1 MRRRAENIGETRRRI
16 VEATVH
22 LHGTLGPRATTVS
35 AIAREAGVTRLTV
48 YRHFPDEP
56 TLYGA
61 CSALWLS
68 RQVPPDPAAW
78 ARIHDPA
85 QRLRAGLRDLYRFYR
100 GGEAM
105 LERIRSEE
113 ENLPEEHRQGLH
125 AVDAHH
131 REILVEAF
139 AISGRRRWRVGALV
153 GHATSFWTWRSLC
166 VTEGLSDRQAAEAMT
181 TLVLTAAEG

>member
-1 MRRRAENIGETRRRI
+1 MRRRAENIGDTRRRI

-48 YRHFPDEP
+48 YRHFPDESA
-56 TLYGA
+56 LYGA
-61 CSALWLS
+61 CTALWLS
-68 RQVPPDPAAW
+68 RQVPPDPDAW
-78 ARIHDPA
+78 ARIDDPA

-105 LERIRSEE
+105 LERIRGEE
-113 ENLPEEHRQGLH
+113 ADLPEDSRRLLH
-125 AVDAHH
+125 EVDTHH

-139 AISGRRRWRVGALV
+139 ALSGPRRRRVRALV
-153 GHATSFWTWRSLC
+153 GHAISFWTWRSLC
-166 VTEGLSDRQAAEAMT
+166 VSEGLTDRQAADAMT
-181 TLVLTAAEG
+181 ALVLTAAGG

>member
-1 MRRRAENIGETRRRI
+1 MRRRAESVGETRGRI
-16 VEATVH
+16 VEATVR

-48 YRHFPDEP
+48 YRHFPDES

-78 ARIHDPA
+78 AGIDDPA
-85 QRLRAGLRDLYRFYR
+85 RRLRAGLRDLYRFYR

-105 LERIRSEE
+105 LERIRGEE
-113 ENLPEEHRQGLH
+113 ADLPEDRRRMLH
-125 AVDAHH
+125 DLDAHH
-131 REILVEAF
+131 REILVGAF
-139 AISGRRRWRVGALV
+139 ALSGRRRRRVRALV
-153 GHATSFWTWRSLC
+153 GHAISFWTWRSLC

-181 TLVLTAAEG
+181 ALVLAAAGG